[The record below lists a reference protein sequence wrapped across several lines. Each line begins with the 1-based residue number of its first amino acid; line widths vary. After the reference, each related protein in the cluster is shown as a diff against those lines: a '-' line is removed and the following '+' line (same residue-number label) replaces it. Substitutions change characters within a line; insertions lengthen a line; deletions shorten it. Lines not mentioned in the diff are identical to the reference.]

1 MSKINQISNNK
12 NYTTVNI
19 GDLEQLT
26 DHTLIH
32 PVNKQLIVGKVFL
45 KDITEATGSEISF
58 NTLPPKTELSYFHFH
73 EQNEETYMILKGFG
87 DFQVDDD
94 SFPISEG
101 SIIRVAP
108 KGIRCM
114 RNTSDEAMIYVV
126 VQSKEKSLQQYTTND
141 GGRIEYERKW
151 NPQ

>member
-1 MSKINQISNNK
+1 MNKANQISKSK
-12 NYTTVNI
+12 NHTAVNI
-19 GDLEQLT
+19 GSLEQLA

-32 PVNKQLIVGKVFL
+32 PVNKQLVVGKVFL

-73 EQNEETYMILKGFG
+73 EQNEETYMILKGSG

-94 SFPISEG
+94 CFPISEG
-101 SIIRVAP
+101 SVIRVAP

-114 RNTSDEAMIYVV
+114 RNTSEKAMIYIV
-126 VQSKEKSLQQYTTND
+126 VQSKEDSLQQYTTND
-141 GGRIEYERKW
+141 GGKIDYERKW
-151 NPQ
+151 